1 MSSLRGRDPGAGK
14 FYGSRAIEVY
24 PAEKI
29 YEEAAFLAYY
39 MHWSRDDILNLT
51 HGERLRWC
59 EQVSNINAKINQ
71 EPENDIFRL

>member
-1 MSSLRGRDPGAGK
+1 MPALRGGDQGAGK

-29 YEEAAFLAYY
+29 YEEAAFIAYY
-39 MHWSRDDILNLT
+39 MHWSREDILNLT
-51 HGERLRWC
+51 HRERHRWC
-59 EQVSNINAKINQ
+59 EEISSINGKINQ

>member
-1 MSSLRGRDPGAGK
+1 MSALRGRDQCAGK

-29 YEEAAFLAYY
+29 YEEAAFIAYY
-39 MHWSRDDILNLT
+39 MHWSRRDILELP
-51 HGERLRWC
+51 HRERHRWC
-59 EQVSNINAKINQ
+59 REISNINSRLNQ